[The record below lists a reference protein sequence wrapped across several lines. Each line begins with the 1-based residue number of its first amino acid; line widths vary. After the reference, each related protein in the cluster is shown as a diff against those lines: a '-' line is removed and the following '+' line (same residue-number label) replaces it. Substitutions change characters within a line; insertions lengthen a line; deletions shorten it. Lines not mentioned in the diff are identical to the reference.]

1 MKLEGLSLDKETY
14 TKVENIELRKK
25 ALYKALDV
33 LKIAGLDEQIG
44 VLRQQKSK
52 LMLEREEL
60 I

>member
-25 ALYKALDV
+25 ALYKALYV